1 MAFIKDNPAPAT
13 VVLISGDRDFAYLLS
28 TIRWRKYNVV
38 LISNSF
44 MTHESL
50 STQASFLYDW
60 QSDILKTRPPSKLPS
75 LRSRPGASFSATFP
89 TTTQELDSL
98 LGPGVHS
105 VGLRNE
111 RTTPTIQ
118 PLALAP
124 PLGGIATTS
133 TTRPT
138 HAALPP
144 DAPLMESEATPIRPK
159 AEIPAKATLAGIPMI
174 LTSDDRII
182 ADLTSESAM
191 VHLVIIHRIV
201 ADLGFQQDRSSPRT
215 IDPIDEDGVYS
226 PAFVSTCA
234 KVREVF
240 SRKEGFKIDTSITK
254 TRPGPLDLSAGAT
267 KNVVAVPPSAL
278 ATAMIIEDLCHIWY
292 PEGVTG
298 PRPELNVNSR
308 NGKFM

>member
-13 VVLISGDRDFAYLLS
+13 VVLISDDRDFTYLLS

-50 STQASFLYDW
+50 TTQASFLYDW

-89 TTTQELDSL
+89 TTTQELNSL

-105 VGLRNE
+105 VGLQNE
-111 RTTPTIQ
+111 RTTRTIQ
-118 PLALAP
+118 PLALSP
-124 PLGGIATTS
+124 HLGGIATTS

-138 HAALPP
+138 HVTLPP
-144 DAPLMESEATPIRPK
+144 DAPLMESEVTPIRPK
-159 AEIPAKATLAGIPMI
+159 AEIPAKATPVGIPMI
-174 LTSDDRII
+174 PTSDDRIM
-182 ADLTSESAM
+182 ADPAGGSAM
-191 VHLVIIHRIV
+191 VHLVIIYRIV
-201 ADLGFQQDRSSPRT
+201 ADLGLQQDQSSPRT
-215 IDPIDEDGVYS
+215 IDPIDEDGIYS

-234 KVREVF
+234 KMREVF

-254 TRPGPLDLSAGAT
+254 PRPGPLDLSGAT

-278 ATAMIIEDLCHIWY
+278 VTARIIEDLGHISY

-298 PRPELNVNSR
+298 PRPELNVNSK